1 MEEKILQKYDSPVPR
16 YTSYP
21 PANYFGTDYSGGEFL
36 EAVSASNHWEPEAV
50 SLYFHIP
57 FCKQMCSYCGCNSRP
72 MPEQETVK
80 RYFGALKSELMLVS
94 GLIDQNRKVTQV
106 HFGGGTPNSV
116 EAGYLEEIMEIVH
129 ERFSFV
135 EFPEIAIEC
144 NPACLDPAYVKRLV
158 AMGFN
163 RVSLGIQDFSRQVLN
178 NVNREPSY
186 MPVNALV
193 KLLRSEAPEMKI
205 NLDFIYGL
213 PGQKVGSF
221 LDAIRKA
228 IQIRPDRL
236 VTFSYAHVPWVN
248 EAQKALEEIGLPDKD
263 EKAAMY
269 YEAAGLLKQNGYKAI
284 GLDHFVTP
292 EDELYSA
299 LQSGRL
305 HRNFQGYAS
314 RETTGQVYAF
324 GISAISQLQ
333 GVYAQNTKSP
343 DEYIQ
348 ELGRGI
354 VPVRKGYVLNQSEI
368 RIREVITELMCN
380 RELHWDAVARRLET
394 TADELRH
401 TVRYNKQVL
410 HEFEQDGVIEFDE
423 THIRVTEA
431 GAMLVRNVAASLDPL
446 ISPDNKKFSKSF

>member
-21 PANYFGTDYSGGEFL
+21 PANYFGTDFTGGQFL
-36 EAVSASNHWEPEAV
+36 EAVSESNHWEPEAV

-57 FCKQMCSYCGCNSRP
+57 FCKQMCLYCGCNSRP
-72 MPEQETVK
+72 MPERETVK
-80 RYFGALKSELMLVS
+80 GYFGALKSELRLIS
-94 GLIDQNRKVTQV
+94 RLIDKNRKVTQV

-116 EAGYLEEIMEIVH
+116 EPKYLEEIMEILH

-135 EFPEIAIEC
+135 ESPEIAIEC
-144 NPACLDPAYVKRLV
+144 NPAYLDHAYVKRLV

-163 RVSLGIQDFSRQVLN
+163 RVSLGIQDFSVQVLN
-178 NVNREPSY
+178 NVNREASY
-186 MPVNALV
+186 MPVNSLV
-193 KLLRSEAPEMKI
+193 ELLRSEAPEMKI

-213 PGQKVGSF
+213 PGQTVGSF
-221 LDAIRKA
+221 LDTIREA

-248 EAQKALEEIGLPDKD
+248 DAQKALEDLGLPDKD
-263 EKAAMY
+263 EKASMY
-269 YEAAGLLKQNGYKAI
+269 YEAAGLLKQHGYKAI
-284 GLDHFVTP
+284 GLDHFVTA
-292 EDELYSA
+292 EDDLYRA

-324 GISAISQLQ
+324 GVSAISQLR

-343 DEYIQ
+343 EEYIR
-348 ELGRGI
+348 ELGLGI

-380 RELHWDAVARRLET
+380 RELHWDAIARRLGT
-394 TADELRH
+394 TAVELCH
-401 TVRYNKQVL
+401 TVRYNEKAL
-410 HEFEQDGVIEFDE
+410 REFKQDGVIEYDE

-446 ISPDNKKFSKSF
+446 VSPGNKNFSKSF

>member
-21 PANYFGTDYSGGEFL
+21 PANYFGTDYTGKQFL
-36 EAVSASNHWEPEAV
+36 EAVSDSNHWDPAAV

-57 FCKQMCSYCGCNSRP
+57 FCKQLCLYCGCNSCP
-72 MPEQETVK
+72 MPEQETVE
-80 RYFGALKSELMLVS
+80 RYFGALKSELLLIS
-94 GLIDQNRKVTQV
+94 RLIDKSRKVTQV

-116 EAGYLEEIMEIVH
+116 EAEYLEEIMEILH

-135 EFPEIAIEC
+135 ESPETAIEC
-144 NPACLDPAYVKRLV
+144 NPAYLDHAYVKRLV

-163 RVSLGIQDFSRQVLN
+163 RVSLGIQDFSGQVLN
-178 NVNREPSY
+178 NVNREASH
-186 MPVNALV
+186 MPVSVLV
-193 KLLRSEAPEMKI
+193 ELLRSEAPEMKI

-213 PGQKVGSF
+213 PGQTVGSF
-221 LDAIRKA
+221 LDTIRQA

-248 EAQKALEEIGLPDKD
+248 DAQKALEDLGLPDKN
-263 EKAAMY
+263 EKASMY
-269 YEAAGLLKQNGYKAI
+269 YEAAGLLTQQGYKAI
-284 GLDHFVTP
+284 GLDHFVTA
-292 EDELYSA
+292 EDDLYRA
-299 LQSGRL
+299 LRSGRL

-324 GISAISQLQ
+324 GVSAISQLR
-333 GVYAQNTKSP
+333 GVYAQNTKSSE
-343 DEYIQ
+343 EYIH
-348 ELGRGI
+348 ELGRGV
-354 VPVRKGYVLNQSEI
+354 VPVRKGYVLNHSEI
-368 RIREVITELMCN
+368 RVREVITELMCN
-380 RELHWDAVARRLET
+380 RELHWDAIAGRLGT

-401 TVRYNKQVL
+401 TVRYNEKAL
-410 HEFEQDGVIEFDE
+410 REFEQDGVIEYDE

-446 ISPDNKKFSKSF
+446 ISPGNKKFSKSF